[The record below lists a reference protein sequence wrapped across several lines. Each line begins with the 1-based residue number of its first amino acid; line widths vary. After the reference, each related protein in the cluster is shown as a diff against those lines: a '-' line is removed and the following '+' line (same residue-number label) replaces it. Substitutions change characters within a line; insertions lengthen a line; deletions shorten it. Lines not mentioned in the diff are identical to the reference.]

1 MKIPKGECSCLVS
14 VFLCAVLVVRYFY
27 IDYTIFQEGLKMNNN
42 ETCYKKLL
50 EVYKTAHPDLTKQ
63 VLFKKAQEE
72 WNRVKGS
79 PEDYENLLTSLKA
92 RAARRKSAQLEWWT
106 KASSTKSRKGKSNFI
121 GILFISFARRAQP
134 ERLNKNVFLEVLQN

>member
-1 MKIPKGECSCLVS
+1 MG
-14 VFLCAVLVVRYFY
+14 VFLCAVLVVGYFH
-27 IDYTIFQEGLKMNNN
+27 IDYALFQEGLKMKNN
-42 ETCYKKLL
+42 ETRYKKPL

-79 PEDYENLLTSLKA
+79 PEDYENLLISLKA
-92 RAARRKSAQLEWWT
+92 RAAKRKSVQLEWWT

-121 GILFISFARRAQP
+121 EILFISFATRA
-134 ERLNKNVFLEVLQN
+134 